1 MARLSKK
8 INFATE
14 NKRIDDSKETRKSTL
29 CTLTR
34 SFEKNPFH
42 RAHTIKA
49 TYNTNYSYYIR
60 NIMSENS
67 LKHGT
72 ISQIIGAVIDVKFDT
87 QGQDAK
93 DVLPRIHEAL
103 EVTHPD
109 GRKIII
115 EVQQHI
121 GEDTV
126 RTVAMDNTDGL
137 SRGLKVTRTGAPISM
152 PTGDQIKGRMMNVTG
167 ESIDGLKTLDRSTGT
182 YPIHREPPKFED
194 LKTSSEVLYTG
205 IKVIDLLEPYAK
217 GGKIGLFGGA
227 GVGKTV
233 LIMEL
238 INNIAKGHDG
248 FSVFAGV
255 GERTR
260 EGNDLLREM
269 IESGVVRYGK
279 DFEEAMEKGEWDLS
293 KVDYKEVAKSQATL
307 VYGQM
312 NEPPGARSSVALSG
326 LSIAESFRDAGAK
339 DGKTSD
345 ILFFIDNIFRFT
357 QAGSE
362 VSALLGRMPSAVGY
376 QPTLASEMGAMQER
390 ITSTKNGSITSI
402 QAVYVPADDLTDP
415 APATTF
421 THLDATTVLS
431 RKITE
436 LGIYPAVDPLDST
449 SRILDPKVIGEEH
462 YNCAQRVKQILQKY
476 KELQDIIAIL
486 GMDELSDEDR
496 LTVNRARR
504 VQRFL
509 SQPFTVAEK
518 FTGVP
523 GVMVPIDEV
532 IRGFNMILDGEVDD
546 LPEQAFLN
554 VGTIDEAIEKGK
566 KLMAQ
571 A

>member
-1 MARLSKK
+1 
-8 INFATE
+8 
-14 NKRIDDSKETRKSTL
+14 
-29 CTLTR
+29 
-34 SFEKNPFH
+34 
-42 RAHTIKA
+42 
-49 TYNTNYSYYIR
+49 
-60 NIMSENS
+60 MSENS
-67 LKHGT
+67 VKIGH

-87 QGQDAK
+87 EGQDAEK
-93 DVLPRIHEAL
+93 VLPRIHEAL

-109 GRKIII
+109 GRTIVI

-137 SRGLKVTRTGAPISM
+137 SRGLEVVRTGAPISM
-152 PTGDQIKGRMMNVTG
+152 PIGDQIKGRMMNVTG
-167 ESIDGLKTLDRSTGT
+167 DSIDGLKTLDRTNGT

-279 DFEEAMEKGEWDLS
+279 EFSEAMERGEWDLS
-293 KVDYKEVAKSQATL
+293 KVDYNEVAKSQATL

-339 DGKTSD
+339 EGQTSD

-449 SRILDPKVIGEEH
+449 SRILDPKVIGEAH

-523 GVMVPIDEV
+523 GVMVPIEEV